1 MKETMGK
8 LKIAILHTSLDVKG
22 GAERQVL
29 KLAIELQKSG
39 HKVKIYV
46 SKLDAPRCYP
56 ELIEQVKVTE
66 CGGPGYKNH
75 RKAILASSRYM
86 KQMAERI
93 EECDILNCHNYP
105 TVYAAVLAK
114 KRFAEEAKKKTG
126 ESEKYV
132 PIVWM
137 CNEPPFPSLFK
148 EGSFFKKAAYRLAV
162 SPFLIK
168 NKRILSEIDQIV
180 VLDEMNKR
188 RVIKAFGREA
198 KIIHTGLDFPE
209 RVGPLALADENK
221 NKKEENPFRL
231 LSVGRIDKGKRVED
245 SLRALAELKK
255 TIPEVKLDIV
265 GSGGELILMQ
275 ELAKELLVEKEAT
288 FHGNVENNKLSQLY
302 HACDTFIFTAENQS
316 WGLVPLEAMAHGK
329 PCLVSTGCGVSELLT
344 EGENCLKIRPRKP
357 EDIVKGIVR
366 LHQDFELRNELAA
379 KGKTFVEESFSW
391 EKYGEEMEEVFL
403 RSRGDMGN
411 E

>member
-1 MKETMGK
+1 M
-8 LKIAILHTSLDVKG
+8 KIAMLHTSLDVKG

-29 KLAIELQKSG
+29 KLAIELQKNG
-39 HKVKIYV
+39 HAVNIYV

-56 ELIEQVKVTE
+56 ELISQVRVVE
-66 CGGPGYKNH
+66 CCGPGYKNH

-86 KQMAERI
+86 KQMAEKI

-114 KRFAEEAKKKTG
+114 KNFAEKGKK
-126 ESEKYV
+126 V

-137 CNEPPFPSLFK
+137 CNEPPFPPLFK
-148 EGSFFKKAAYRLAV
+148 EGNFFKKTAYRLAV

-168 NKRILSEIDQIV
+168 NKQILREIDQIV

-188 RVIKAFGREA
+188 RVMTAFGREA

-209 RVGPLALADENK
+209 QTEQAKLAEENK
-221 NKKEENPFRL
+221 KDDYCFHL
-231 LSVGRIDKGKRVED
+231 LSVGRVDKGKRVED

-255 TIPEVKLDIV
+255 TIPEVRLDIV
-265 GSGGELILMQ
+265 GS
-275 ELAKELLVEKEAT
+275 
-288 FHGNVENNKLSQLY
+288 VENDKLSQLY
-302 HACDTFIFTAENQS
+302 HRCEVFIFTAENQS

-344 EGENCLKIRPRKP
+344 EGENCLKIEPRKP
-357 EDIVKGIVR
+357 EDITRGIMR
-366 LHQDFELRNELAA
+366 LHHDPELSKKIAA
-379 KGKTFVEESFSW
+379 KGKTFVEKNFSW
-391 EKYGEEMEEVFL
+391 GKYAEEMENLFNNL
-403 RSRGDMGN
+403 
-411 E
+411 

>member
-1 MKETMGK
+1 M
-8 LKIAILHTSLDVKG
+8 KIAILHTSLDVKG

-39 HKVKIYV
+39 HEVKIYV
-46 SKLDAPRCYP
+46 SKLDAPKCYP

-75 RKAILASSRYM
+75 RKAIIASSRYM

-93 EECDILNCHNYP
+93 EECDIINCHNYP

-114 KRFAEEAKKKTG
+114 RRFAEEAKIKKAGLAEQIT
-126 ESEKYV
+126 EKGKAV

-137 CNEPPFPSLFK
+137 CNEPPFPPLFK

-168 NKRILSEIDQIV
+168 NKRILGEIDQIV

-188 RVIKAFGREA
+188 RVMTAFGREA

-209 RVGPLALADENK
+209 Q
-221 NKKEENPFRL
+221 KKHAAVEEEEKDNGDNSFRL
-231 LSVGRIDKGKRVED
+231 LSVGRVDKGKRVED
-245 SLRALAELKK
+245 SLQALAEIKK
-255 TIPEVKLDIV
+255 TIPGARLDIV

-275 ELAKELLVEKEAT
+275 ELAKELSVEKEAT

-302 HACDTFIFTAENQS
+302 HACDVFIFTAENQS

-344 EGENCLKIRPRKP
+344 EGENCLKIEPRKP
-357 EDIVKGIVR
+357 EDIVKGITR
-366 LHQDFELRNELAA
+366 LHRDLELRNELAV
-379 KGKTFVEESFSW
+379 KGKTFVEETFSW
-391 EKYGEEMEEVFL
+391 ERYKSEMEKLFYVL
-403 RSRGDMGN
+403 TCKIK
-411 E
+411 

>member
-1 MKETMGK
+1 MK
-8 LKIAILHTSLDVKG
+8 LAILHTSLDVKG

-39 HKVKIYV
+39 HEVKIYV
-46 SKLDAPRCYP
+46 SRLDAPQCYP

-66 CGGPGYKNH
+66 CDGPGYKNH

-93 EECDILNCHNYP
+93 EQCDIINCHNYP

-126 ESEKYV
+126 EKEKYV

-137 CNEPPFPSLFK
+137 CNEPPFPPLFK
-148 EGSFFKKAAYRLAV
+148 EGNFFKKAVYRLAV
-162 SPFLIK
+162 FPFLIK
-168 NKRILSEIDQIV
+168 NKKILGEIDQIV
-180 VLDEMNKR
+180 VLDEMNRR
-188 RVIKAFGREA
+188 RVMTAFGREA

-209 RVGPLALADENK
+209 LVEPLALADENK
-221 NKKEENPFRL
+221 NKKNENSFRL
-231 LSVGRIDKGKRVED
+231 LSVGRVDKGKRVED

-265 GSGGELILMQ
+265 GSGGELVLMQ

-302 HACDTFIFTAENQS
+302 HTCDVFIFTAENQS

-344 EGENCLKIRPRKP
+344 EGENCLKIEPRKQG
-357 EDIVKGIVR
+357 DIVKGIMR
-366 LHQDFELRNELAA
+366 LYQDFDLRKELSVN
-379 KGKTFVEESFSW
+379 GKRFVEENFSW
-391 EKYGEEMEEVFL
+391 RKYGGEMETLFQQAIK
-403 RSRGDMGN
+403 S
-411 E
+411 

>member
-1 MKETMGK
+1 M
-8 LKIAILHTSLDVKG
+8 KIAILHTSLDVKG

-39 HKVKIYV
+39 HEVNIYV

-56 ELIEQVKVTE
+56 ELINQVRVVE

-86 KQMAERI
+86 KQMAEKI
-93 EECDILNCHNYP
+93 EECEIINCHNYP
-105 TVYAAVLAK
+105 TVYAAALAK
-114 KRFAEEAKKKTG
+114 KKFAEKGKR
-126 ESEKYV
+126 V

-137 CNEPPFPSLFK
+137 CNEPPFPPLFK
-148 EGSFFKKAAYRLAV
+148 EGNFFKKAAYRLAV

-168 NKRILSEIDQIV
+168 NRKILGEIDQIV

-188 RVIKAFGREA
+188 RVMTAFGREA
-198 KIIHTGLDFPE
+198 RIIHTGLDFPE
-209 RVGPLALADENK
+209 LAKPAEQAEVAKGD
-221 NKKEENPFRL
+221 KKDDGFRL

-255 TIPEVKLDIV
+255 TIPGVRLDIV

-302 HACDTFIFTAENQS
+302 HACDVFIFTAENQS

-344 EGENCLKIRPRKP
+344 EGENCLKIEPRKP
-357 EDIVKGIVR
+357 EDITKGIIQ
-366 LHQDFELRNELAA
+366 LHHDFVLREKIAA
-379 KGKTFVEESFSW
+379 KGKTFVESNFSW
-391 EKYGEEMEEVFL
+391 EMYAGGMEKTFQQVISKKL
-403 RSRGDMGN
+403 Y
-411 E
+411 

>member
-1 MKETMGK
+1 M
-8 LKIAILHTSLDVKG
+8 KIAILHTSLDVKG

-39 HKVKIYV
+39 HEVKIYV
-46 SKLDAPRCYP
+46 SRLDTPRCYP
-56 ELIEQVKVTE
+56 ELIGQVKVTE
-66 CGGPGYKNH
+66 CGGPGYKDH

-93 EECDILNCHNYP
+93 KQCDIINCHNYP

-126 ESEKYV
+126 EKEKYV

-137 CNEPPFPSLFK
+137 CNEPPFPPLFK
-148 EGSFFKKAAYRLAV
+148 EGNFFKKGVYRLAV
-162 SPFLIK
+162 FPFLIK
-168 NKRILSEIDQIV
+168 NKKILGEIDQIV
-180 VLDEMNKR
+180 VLDEMNRR
-188 RVIKAFGREA
+188 RVMTAFGREA

-209 RVGPLALADENK
+209 PVKPSASADENK
-221 NKKEENPFRL
+221 KENGETSFRL

-245 SLRALAELKK
+245 SLRALTELKK

-275 ELAKELLVEKEAT
+275 ELAEELSVEKETT

-302 HACDTFIFTAENQS
+302 HECDVFIFTAENQS

-344 EGENCLKIRPRKP
+344 EGENCLKIEPRKP
-357 EDIVKGIVR
+357 EDIVKGIMR
-366 LHQDFELRNELAA
+366 LHQDFELRKKLAA
-379 KGKTFVEESFSW
+379 NGKTFVEENFSW
-391 EKYGEEMEEVFL
+391 ERYADEMENLFNDLYRE
-403 RSRGDMGN
+403 
-411 E
+411 